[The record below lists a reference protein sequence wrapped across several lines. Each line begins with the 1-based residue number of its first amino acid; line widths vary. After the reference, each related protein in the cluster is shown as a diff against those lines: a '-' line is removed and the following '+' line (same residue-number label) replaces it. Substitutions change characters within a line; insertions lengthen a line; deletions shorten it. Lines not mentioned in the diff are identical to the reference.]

1 MNTNQQCLGL
11 ILTIALVGCATELA
25 PEAQKIRTV
34 TADQKSSCE
43 SLGVVTADQQLGPYK
58 AKNSMNQVLN
68 EVARRGGNAMYLIS
82 QQPSGFDGVSVT
94 AEAMRCK

>member
-1 MNTNQQCLGL
+1 
-11 ILTIALVGCATELA
+11 
-25 PEAQKIRTV
+25 
-34 TADQKSSCE
+34 
-43 SLGVVTADQQLGPYK
+43 
-58 AKNSMNQVLN
+58 MNQVLN